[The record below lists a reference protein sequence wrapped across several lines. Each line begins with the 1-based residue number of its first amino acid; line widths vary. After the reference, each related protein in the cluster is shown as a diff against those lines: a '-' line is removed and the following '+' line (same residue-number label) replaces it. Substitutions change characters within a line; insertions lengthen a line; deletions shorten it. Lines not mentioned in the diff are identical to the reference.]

1 MRHLLIFLLI
11 FVGSGCSYFGGE
23 EEDETQGWD
32 ADRFYTQ
39 AKGALESGDYDE
51 AVDLYQKLET
61 RYPFGVHAQQA
72 LLDLSYAYY
81 KNDEPEAAIAACD
94 RFIKLYPQNLH
105 VDYAYYLK
113 GLANF
118 NKGKGFTQRYLPT
131 DESQRDP
138 GAALNAFESFSELVK
153 RYPDS
158 DYVPDAEQRM
168 RYLRNIL
175 AKNEVHVANY
185 YMRRGAFV
193 AAVNRARYVVENYP
207 RTPSVPDALVVMAKA
222 YRVLEMDDLSDDAL
236 RVLELNYPNHPGAY
250 DAKNVK
256 VK

>member
-1 MRHLLIFLLI
+1 MRHLITILLI
-11 FVGSGCSYFGGE
+11 FIITGCSYFGDE
-23 EEDETQGWD
+23 KEDETKGWD
-32 ADRFYTQ
+32 ADHFY
-39 AKGALESGDYDE
+39 AEANAALESGEYE
-51 AVDLYQKLET
+51 QAVELYQKLET

-81 KNDEPEAAIAACD
+81 KNDEPEASISACN
-94 RFIKLYPQNLH
+94 RFIKLYPQNRH

-158 DYVPDAEQRM
+158 VYVQDAEQRM

-193 AAVNRARYVVENYP
+193 AAVNRARFVVENYP
-207 RTPSVPDALVVMAKA
+207 RTPSVPDALVVLAKA
-222 YRVLEMDDLSDDAL
+222 YRVLEMNDLSDDAL

>member
-1 MRHLLIFLLI
+1 MRHLIIFLLI
-11 FVGSGCSYFGGE
+11 FITSGCSYFGGE
-23 EEDETQGWD
+23 KEDETVGWD
-32 ADRFYTQ
+32 ADHFYAQ
-39 AKGALESGDYDE
+39 AKGALESGDYGE

-72 LLDLSYAYY
+72 LLDLAYAYY
-81 KNDEPEAAIAACD
+81 KNEEPEASIAACD
-94 RFIKLYPQNLH
+94 RFIKLYPQNRH

-138 GAALNAFESFSELVK
+138 GAAQNAFESFADLVK

-158 DYVPDAEQRM
+158 EYVPDAEQRM

-193 AAVNRARYVVENYP
+193 AAVNRARFVVENYP
-207 RTPSVPDALVVMAKA
+207 RTPSVPDALIVLTKV
-222 YRVLEMDDLSDDAL
+222 YRVLEMNDLSDDAL
-236 RVLELNYPNHPGAY
+236 RVLELNYPNHPGIY